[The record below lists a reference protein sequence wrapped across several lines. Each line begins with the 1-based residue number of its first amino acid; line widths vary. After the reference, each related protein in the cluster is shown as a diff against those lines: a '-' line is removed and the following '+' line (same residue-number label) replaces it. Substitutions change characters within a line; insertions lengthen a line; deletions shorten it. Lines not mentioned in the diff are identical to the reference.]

1 MVDSEPLM
9 LVDFF
14 ATWCGPCLVLSN
26 QLSALSTGV
35 LKDRIKIAKVDTEKY
50 PALASQ
56 WGVQA
61 LPTLVLFKEGR
72 MIDRIEGAPNAQ
84 QLLQWLQP
92 HLPPSPNA
100 SGQEA
105 SPSAAA

>member
-35 LKDRIKIAKVDTEKY
+35 LKVRRLTFSD
-50 PALASQ
+50 
-56 WGVQA
+56 
-61 LPTLVLFKEGR
+61 
-72 MIDRIEGAPNAQ
+72 
-84 QLLQWLQP
+84 
-92 HLPPSPNA
+92 
-100 SGQEA
+100 
-105 SPSAAA
+105 

>member
-1 MVDSEPLM
+1 MTL
-9 LVDFF
+9 
-14 ATWCGPCLVLSN
+14 ATVASR
-26 QLSALSTGV
+26 SAGATHSLTHS
-35 LKDRIKIAKVDTEKY
+35 LAPQDRIKIAKVDTEKY